1 MKKLLVL
8 TLSVALMF
16 GVGNAFAGPSGLLG
30 DFSVAGSAAGEI
42 DLETLP
48 QHSGF
53 AGGAAGAIGGAG
65 SAGAGIIFNGTA
77 GVYTSADGGGLAGSK
92 AFRVHNPVPDA
103 DKSIGI
109 RSESSAQGVTGG
121 SIDVNVD
128 PEGYYVLDAG
138 GLVAGAMGGFAAQG
152 TVDVSGLEESP
163 RHFDNSE
170 GNTFGIAAQGSMG
183 GFVGSADAESLGD
196 LAFNH
201 TTYTGGES
209 GGPGYYQKRNG
220 CGGWFKP
227 PCEIKEFK
235 NGHPEN
241 ESEWDFLGDTKTEEK
256 ITIVDSNAAAGAEAS
271 INMYGNSASESYR
284 FVAEEDGVQIEGMG
298 TTVGAFTT
306 VETSGSSY
314 EDANGRII
322 FVGPTSWA
330 HADVEGNWTAMGGA
344 ATLTKQT
351 ANNGSGGAMAGA
363 FGVYSGNGQL
373 NDNFFGSAVGY
384 SNTSVTTVQG
394 LSGSINHASSGMQVT
409 AVNNVPAPPAD

>member
-1 MKKLLVL
+1 MKKFLVL
-8 TLSVALMF
+8 TLVAAMAIF
-16 GVGNAFAGPSGLLG
+16 GTSAMAASGLLG
-30 DFSVAGSAAGEI
+30 DFSVAGSAAGEL
-42 DLETLP
+42 DFETLP
-48 QHSGF
+48 QNSGF

-77 GVYTSADGGGLAGSK
+77 GVYTSADGGGLAGSN
-92 AFRVHNPVPDA
+92 AYRVHNPVPTA

-109 RSESSAQGVTGG
+109 GSASSAQAVTGG

-128 PEGYYVLDAG
+128 PEGYIVIDAG

-152 TVDVSGLEESP
+152 TLDVSGLEESP

-183 GFVGSADAESLGD
+183 GFVGNADAESLGD
-196 LAFNH
+196 LAYDKDV
-201 TTYTGGES
+201 YTGGEA
-209 GGPGYYQKRNG
+209 GGPGFYKETRG
-220 CGGWFKP
+220 CGGWFQRACK
-227 PCEIKEFK
+227 IKEFK

-241 ESEWDFLGDTKTEEK
+241 ESEWDFLGDTKTTERR
-256 ITIVDSNAAAGAEAS
+256 TIVDSNAAAGAQAS
-271 INMYGNSASESYR
+271 INMYGNSISESYR
-284 FVAEEDGVQIEGMG
+284 FVAEDDGVQTEGMG

-306 VETSGSSY
+306 VKTSGSSY
-314 EDANGRII
+314 EDANGYII
-322 FVGPTSWA
+322 FVGPTAWA
-330 HADVEGNWTAMGGA
+330 NADVEGNWTAAGGA